1 MGKSAQRRLYFVLLG
16 LEDGSETTGL
26 NQIEAVGVKWTEQT
40 KLIN

>member
-1 MGKSAQRRLYFVLLG
+1 MDKSAQRRLYFILLG
-16 LEDGSETTGL
+16 LEDRSETAGL